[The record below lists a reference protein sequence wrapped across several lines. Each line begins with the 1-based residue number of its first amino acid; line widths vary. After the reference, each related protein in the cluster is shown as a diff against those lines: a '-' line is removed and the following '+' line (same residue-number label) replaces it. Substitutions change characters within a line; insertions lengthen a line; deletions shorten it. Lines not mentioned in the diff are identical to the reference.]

1 MKKAKL
7 MNFAWSDTSEG
18 VSWEELCELYRL
30 APLGD
35 KSPADLETV
44 FGNSRFKQFVFD
56 DGKLIAAGRAL
67 SDGLDCSYIAD
78 VAVLPGYQGRGIGG
92 ELVRRLV
99 QLSRGHNKIILYA
112 VPGAE
117 VFYTT
122 LGFQPMATA
131 MGIFKH
137 EAQAFERG
145 YLIRRNQ

>member
-1 MKKAKL
+1 